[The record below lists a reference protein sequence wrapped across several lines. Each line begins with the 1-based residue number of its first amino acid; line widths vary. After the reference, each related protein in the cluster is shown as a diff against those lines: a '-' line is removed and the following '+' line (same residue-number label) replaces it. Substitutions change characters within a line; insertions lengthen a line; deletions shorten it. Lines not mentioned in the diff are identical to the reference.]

1 MLYSHT
7 IKLVR
12 YYQGVDGLKT
22 GFTNTAGYCLTATA
36 KRGDMR
42 LITVVMNEPSSDVR
56 SKETSSMLDY
66 GFNTYEIN
74 KVLTKDNVVG
84 NIKVSL
90 GTKTNIDIV
99 PVEDIN
105 ILRSKIGEKKNITYE
120 VVANNVKAPIK
131 KGTDIGD
138 IIVYEEGKEIMK
150 IDATVINNINKVNIF
165 VAYLRNILSIVSG
178 KVF

>member
-1 MLYSHT
+1 
-7 IKLVR
+7 
-12 YYQGVDGLKT
+12 
-22 GFTNTAGYCLTATA
+22 
-36 KRGDMR
+36 MR
-42 LITVVMNEPSSDVR
+42 LITVVMNEPSSDIR

-90 GTKTNIDIV
+90 GTKTSIGIV
-99 PVEDIN
+99 PIEDIN

-120 VVANNVKAPIK
+120 VVANNVKAPVIK
-131 KGTDIGD
+131 GADTGD
-138 IIVYEEGKEIMK
+138 IIIYEEGKEIMK
-150 IDATVINNINKVNIF
+150 IDATVISNVNKVNIF
-165 VAYLRNILSIVSG
+165 VAYLRNVLSIVSG